1 MLFGWLLAAQVAA
14 APVATCRAPG
24 DPQQRTW
31 TLERRADAWQIG
43 FTARSLDRPRVTLPL
58 PNAQPAIG
66 ANEIRLSYNSANG
79 GRTIEWQI
87 TRGPSTLDLQ
97 VNHGLEVNVE
107 ADLDPAVDQMNTGG
121 LLKVSCEIQAPH
133 EGAPYVGN
141 NEVPYGDNDGDKS
154 MAPCTADD
162 DRSAPLQGAPS
173 GTAQADTSPGA
184 AEWHVAAGVARS
196 VNLFESES
204 GRSYAVHTI
213 AWGRELTRELG
224 PGVLRGRF
232 VWAAEVTPIFAQYSP
247 SSIYG
252 AGIAPLVWRWN
263 FVPEPRW
270 SAFAELAM
278 GGLWTTDAIPENTS
292 RANFTAHWGGGV
304 RVRPRGPHALLIAYR
319 FQHFSNGN
327 NQSSNPGVNSHVL
340 LVGWSYRS

>member
-1 MLFGWLLAAQVAA
+1 MLLGLVLATQVAVVA
-14 APVATCRAPG
+14 AATCRAPG
-24 DPQQRTW
+24 DPQQRAW

-43 FTARSLDRPRVTLPL
+43 FTSRSLDQPRATLPL
-58 PNAQPAIG
+58 PNAQPVIG
-66 ANEIRLSYNSANG
+66 TNDIRLSYRSANG
-79 GRTIEWQI
+79 GRSIEWQI

-107 ADLDPAVDQMNTGG
+107 ADLDPAVDHMNTDG
-121 LLKVSCEIQAPH
+121 LLKVSCEIQVPPKGAPH
-133 EGAPYVGN
+133 VGN
-141 NEVPYGDNDGDKS
+141 NGEDS
-154 MAPCTADD
+154 MAPGTGGADD
-162 DRSAPLQGAPS
+162 TDRRAPLYGVSSAA
-173 GTAQADTSPGA
+173 AQTEFTPGVD
-184 AEWHVAAGVARS
+184 EWHIAAGVARS

-204 GRSYAVHTI
+204 GRSYAVQTI
-213 AWGRELTRELG
+213 GWGRELTRQLG

-252 AGIAPLVWRWN
+252 AGVAPLVWRWN
-263 FVPEPRW
+263 FVPQPRW

-278 GGLWTTDAIPENTS
+278 GGLWTTAAIPENTS

-304 RVRPRGPHALLIAYR
+304 RVRPHGPHALLIAYR

>member
-1 MLFGWLLAAQVAA
+1 MLLALFLGAQVAA
-14 APVATCRAPG
+14 VPAATCRAPG
-24 DPQQRTW
+24 DPQQRAW

-43 FTARSLDRPRVTLPL
+43 FTSRSLDRPRVTLPL
-58 PNAQPAIG
+58 ANAQPVIG
-66 ANEIRLSYNSANG
+66 TNAIRLSYKSANG
-79 GRTIEWQI
+79 GRAIEWQI

-107 ADLDPAVDQMNTGG
+107 ADLDPAVDHMNTDG
-121 LLKVSCEIQAPH
+121 LLKVACEIPAPQKGASYLPTH
-133 EGAPYVGN
+133 GDGIDGGAAQTEGAPGV
-141 NEVPYGDNDGDKS
+141 
-154 MAPCTADD
+154 
-162 DRSAPLQGAPS
+162 
-173 GTAQADTSPGA
+173 
-184 AEWHVAAGVARS
+184 AEWTVSAGVARS

-204 GRSYAVHTI
+204 GRSYAVQTI
-213 AWGRELTRELG
+213 GWGAELTRELG

-232 VWAAEVTPIFAQYSP
+232 AWAAEVTPIFAQYSP

-263 FVPEPRW
+263 FVPQPRW

-278 GGLWTTDAIPENTS
+278 GGLWTTDAIPEDTS

-304 RVRPRGPHALLIAYR
+304 RLRPRGRHALLLAYR

>member
-1 MLFGWLLAAQVAA
+1 MLLGWLLAAQVAA
-14 APVATCRAPG
+14 VPAATCRVPD
-24 DPQQRTW
+24 DPQQRVW

-43 FTARSLDRPRVTLPL
+43 FTSRSLDKPRVTLPL
-58 PNAQPAIG
+58 PNAQPVISAT
-66 ANEIRLSYNSANG
+66 AIRLSYKSANG

-87 TRGPSTLDLQ
+87 ARGPSTLDVQ

-107 ADLDPAVDQMNTGG
+107 ADLDAAVDHMNTDG
-121 LLKVSCEIQAPH
+121 LLHVACEIPAPP
-133 EGAPYVGN
+133 EGAPGQS
-141 NEVPYGDNDGDKS
+141 E
-154 MAPCTADD
+154 M
-162 DRSAPLQGAPS
+162 
-173 GTAQADTSPGA
+173 PGQS
-184 AEWHVAAGVARS
+184 EWSVAAGVAQS
-196 VNLFESES
+196 VNLFESDS
-204 GRSYAVHTI
+204 GRSYIVQI
-213 AWGRELTRELG
+213 IGWGRELTRELG

-247 SSIYG
+247 SSVYG
-252 AGIAPLVWRWN
+252 AGVAPLVWRWN
-263 FVPEPRW
+263 FAPQRRW

-278 GGLWTTDAIPENTS
+278 GGLWTTEAIPENTS

-304 RVRPRGPHALLIAYR
+304 RVRPRGPHAVLIAYR